1 MKKHISLFLTF
12 ILMACLSAG
21 AQENQAELKSKVNEI
36 KKSPDYIYAET
47 TRETAEEAKSAAEE
61 QLYNNINIWVAQ
73 EKKLR
78 GAKQVIVA
86 EAKADYEEY
95 QLQRGNLVRAFLY
108 VKKSDI
114 IARDNVRVLDVN
126 PLKEDEA
133 KDDKAQQPADPQP
146 SLEDAIEGTVPEQKT
161 AEEPQPVAADPQ
173 PATPAVEISPLVKEL
188 ANIATIQAFGARL
201 KELKAQGKVGVYG
214 KYKELSDPDNCLL
227 VVYNR
232 QGTIEAVLTAGAQ
245 RYNATTALPDAIA
258 NYPGCA
264 AIGFT
269 LK

>member
-1 MKKHISLFLTF
+1 MKKHIPLFLTF
-12 ILMACLSAG
+12 IMMACLSAG

-36 KKSPDYIYAET
+36 KKSPDYIYAEA

-86 EAKADYEEY
+86 QAKADYEEY

-114 IARDNVRVLDVN
+114 IAGDNVRVLDVN
-126 PLKEDEA
+126 PLKEGEA

-161 AEEPQPVAADPQ
+161 AEEPQPAK
-173 PATPAVEISPLVKEL
+173 PAVEISPLVKEL
-188 ANIATIQAFGARL
+188 ANIATIQAFGTRL

-214 KYKELSDPDNCLL
+214 KYKELPDPDNCLL

-245 RYNATTALPDAIA
+245 RYNATTALPDALA

>member
-114 IARDNVRVLDVN
+114 IACDNVRVLDVN

-133 KDDKAQQPADPQP
+133 KDDKAQQPA
-146 SLEDAIEGTVPEQKT
+146 V
-161 AEEPQPVAADPQ
+161 DPQ

-188 ANIATIQAFGARL
+188 AGIATIQAFGARL

-214 KYKELSDPDNCLL
+214 KYKELTDPDNCLL
-227 VVYNR
+227 VIYNR

-245 RYNATTALPDAIA
+245 RYNAATALPDAIA

>member
-21 AQENQAELKSKVNEI
+21 AQENQAELKNKVNKI

-114 IARDNVRVLDVN
+114 IACDNVRVLDVN

-146 SLEDAIEGTVPEQKT
+146 SLEDAIDGTVPEQKT
-161 AEEPQPVAADPQ
+161 AEEPQPVAADSQ

-214 KYKELSDPDNCLL
+214 KYKELPDPDNCLL

>member
-21 AQENQAELKSKVNEI
+21 AQDNQAELKSKVNEI

-86 EAKADYEEY
+86 QSKADYEEY

-114 IARDNVRVLDVN
+114 IAADNVRVLNVN

-133 KDDKAQQPADPQP
+133 KEDEAQQP
-146 SLEDAIEGTVPEQKT
+146 
-161 AEEPQPVAADPQ
+161 AADPQ

-188 ANIATIQAFGARL
+188 ANIATIQAFGTRL

-214 KYKELSDPDNCLL
+214 KYKELPDPDNCLL

-245 RYNATTALPDAIA
+245 RYNATTALPDALA

>member
-1 MKKHISLFLTF
+1 MKKHIPLFLTF

-114 IARDNVRVLDVN
+114 IACDNVRVLNVN
-126 PLKEDEA
+126 PLKEGEA
-133 KDDKAQQPADPQP
+133 KDDKAQQPADLQP
-146 SLEDAIEGTVPEQKT
+146 SLEDAIEGTVPEQKI
-161 AEEPQPVAADPQ
+161 AEDPQPAADPQ
-173 PATPAVEISPLVKEL
+173 PAKPAVEISPLVKEL
-188 ANIATIQAFGARL
+188 ANIATIQAFGTRL

-214 KYKELSDPDNCLL
+214 KYKELPDPDNCLL

-245 RYNATTALPDAIA
+245 RYNATTALPDALA

>member
-21 AQENQAELKSKVNEI
+21 AQDNQAELKSKVNEI

-86 EAKADYEEY
+86 QAKADYEEY
-95 QLQRGNLVRAFLY
+95 QLQRGNMVRAFLY

-114 IARDNVRVLDVN
+114 IAADNVRVLDVN

-133 KDDKAQQPADPQP
+133 KEDEAQQP
-146 SLEDAIEGTVPEQKT
+146 
-161 AEEPQPVAADPQ
+161 AADPQ

-188 ANIATIQAFGARL
+188 AGIATIQAFGTRI

-214 KYKELSDPDNCLL
+214 KYKELTDPDNCLL
-227 VVYNR
+227 VIYNR

-245 RYNATTALPDAIA
+245 RYNAATAQPDAIA

>member
-114 IARDNVRVLDVN
+114 IACDNVRVLDVN

-133 KDDKAQQPADPQP
+133 KEDEAQQP
-146 SLEDAIEGTVPEQKT
+146 
-161 AEEPQPVAADPQ
+161 ADPQ

-188 ANIATIQAFGARL
+188 AGIATIQAFGARL

-214 KYKELSDPDNCLL
+214 KYKELPDPDNCLL

>member
-1 MKKHISLFLTF
+1 MKKHIPLFLTF
-12 ILMACLSAG
+12 IMMACLSAG

-36 KKSPDYIYAET
+36 KKSPDYIYAEA

-61 QLYNNINIWVAQ
+61 QLYNNINIWVAH
-73 EKKLR
+73 EKDLR
-78 GAKQVIVA
+78 GAKHVVVA
-86 EAKADYEEY
+86 QTKSDYEEY
-95 QLQRGNLVRAFLY
+95 QLQRGNMTRAFLY

-114 IARDNVRVLDVN
+114 ITGDNVRVLNVN
-126 PLKEDEA
+126 PLKEGEA

-146 SLEDAIEGTVPEQKT
+146 SLEDAIEGTVPEQKI
-161 AEEPQPVAADPQ
+161 AEEPQPAK
-173 PATPAVEISPLVKEL
+173 PAVEISPLVKEL
-188 ANIATIQAFGARL
+188 ANIATIQAFGTRL

-214 KYKELSDPDNCLL
+214 KYKELPDPDNCLL

-245 RYNATTALPDAIA
+245 RYNATTALPDALA

>member
-12 ILMACLSAG
+12 ILMACLSAE

-114 IARDNVRVLDVN
+114 IACDNVRVLDVN

-146 SLEDAIEGTVPEQKT
+146 
-161 AEEPQPVAADPQ
+161 
-173 PATPAVEISPLVKEL
+173 ATPAVEISPLVKEL
-188 ANIATIQAFGARL
+188 AGIATIQAFGTRL

-214 KYKELSDPDNCLL
+214 KYKELPDPDNCLL

-232 QGTIEAVLTAGAQ
+232 QGTVEAVLTAGAQ
-245 RYNATTALPDAIA
+245 RYNATTALPDALA

>member
-1 MKKHISLFLTF
+1 MKKHIPLFLTF
-12 ILMACLSAG
+12 IMMACLSAG

-36 KKSPDYIYAET
+36 KKSPDYIYAEA

-61 QLYNNINIWVAQ
+61 QLYNNINIWVAH
-73 EKKLR
+73 EKNLR

-86 EAKADYEEY
+86 QTKSDYEEY
-95 QLQRGNLVRAFLY
+95 QLQRGNMTRAFLY

-114 IARDNVRVLDVN
+114 ITGDNVRVLNVN
-126 PLKEDEA
+126 PLKEGEA

-146 SLEDAIEGTVPEQKT
+146 SLEDAIEGTVPEQKI
-161 AEEPQPVAADPQ
+161 AEEPQPAK
-173 PATPAVEISPLVKEL
+173 PAVEISPLVKEL
-188 ANIATIQAFGARL
+188 ANIATIQAFGTRL

-214 KYKELSDPDNCLL
+214 KYKELPDPDNCLL

-245 RYNATTALPDAIA
+245 RYNATTALPDALA

>member
-21 AQENQAELKSKVNEI
+21 AQDNQAELKSKVNEI

-86 EAKADYEEY
+86 QSKADYEEY

-114 IARDNVRVLDVN
+114 IAVDNVRVLNVN

-133 KDDKAQQPADPQP
+133 KEDEAQQP
-146 SLEDAIEGTVPEQKT
+146 
-161 AEEPQPVAADPQ
+161 AADPQ

-188 ANIATIQAFGARL
+188 ANIATIQAFGTRL

-245 RYNATTALPDAIA
+245 RYNATTALPDALA

>member
-86 EAKADYEEY
+86 QAKADYEEY

-114 IARDNVRVLDVN
+114 IACDNVRVLDVN

-133 KDDKAQQPADPQP
+133 KDDKAQQPA
-146 SLEDAIEGTVPEQKT
+146 V
-161 AEEPQPVAADPQ
+161 DPQ

-188 ANIATIQAFGARL
+188 AGIATIQAFGARL

-214 KYKELSDPDNCLL
+214 KYKELPDPDNCLL

-245 RYNATTALPDAIA
+245 RYNAATTLPDAIA

>member
-1 MKKHISLFLTF
+1 MDELAAAVEGMSQNSTGGVVREYGNEYALRGMGRTSDLAD
-12 ILMACLSAG
+12 MASTLVKNTGSQPVTVG
-21 AQENQAELKSKVNEI
+21 
-36 KKSPDYIYAET
+36 D
-47 TRETAEEAKSAAEE
+47 
-61 QLYNNINIWVAQ
+61 VAQ
-73 EKKLR
+73 
-78 GAKQVIVA
+78 
-86 EAKADYEEY
+86 
-95 QLQRGNLVRAFLY
+95 VRIGSA
-108 VKKSDI
+108 VHMGMAS
-114 IARDNVRVLDVN
+114 RNG
-126 PLKEDEA
+126 
-133 KDDKAQQPADPQP
+133 QPADPQP

-214 KYKELSDPDNCLL
+214 KYKELPDPDNCLL

>member
-78 GAKQVIVA
+78 GAKQVIVTQ
-86 EAKADYEEY
+86 AKADYEEY
-95 QLQRGNLVRAFLY
+95 QLQRGNMVRAFLY

-114 IARDNVRVLDVN
+114 IAADNVRVLDVN

-133 KDDKAQQPADPQP
+133 KEDEAQQP
-146 SLEDAIEGTVPEQKT
+146 
-161 AEEPQPVAADPQ
+161 AADPQ

-188 ANIATIQAFGARL
+188 AGIATIQAFGTRI
-201 KELKAQGKVGVYG
+201 KELKVQGKVGVYG

-245 RYNATTALPDAIA
+245 RYNAATALPDAIA

>member
-1 MKKHISLFLTF
+1 MKKHIPLFLTF
-12 ILMACLSAG
+12 IMMACLSAG

-36 KKSPDYIYAET
+36 KKSPDYIYAEA

-61 QLYNNINIWVAQ
+61 QLYNNINIWVAH
-73 EKKLR
+73 EKDLR
-78 GAKQVIVA
+78 GAKHVVVA
-86 EAKADYEEY
+86 QTKSDYEEY
-95 QLQRGNLVRAFLY
+95 QLQRGNMTRAFLY

-114 IARDNVRVLDVN
+114 ITGDNVRVLDVN
-126 PLKEDEA
+126 PLKEGGA

-161 AEEPQPVAADPQ
+161 AEEPQPVAAGPK
-173 PATPAVEISPLVKEL
+173 PAAPAVEISPLVKEL
-188 ANIATIQAFGARL
+188 ANIATIQAFGTRL

-214 KYKELSDPDNCLL
+214 KYKELPDPDNCLL

-245 RYNATTALPDAIA
+245 RYNATTALPDALA

>member
-114 IARDNVRVLDVN
+114 IACDNVRVLDVN

-133 KDDKAQQPADPQP
+133 KDDKAQQPA
-146 SLEDAIEGTVPEQKT
+146 V
-161 AEEPQPVAADPQ
+161 DPQ

-188 ANIATIQAFGARL
+188 ANIATIQAFGARI

-214 KYKELSDPDNCLL
+214 KYKELPDPDNCLL

>member
-1 MKKHISLFLTF
+1 MKKHISLCLTF

-21 AQENQAELKSKVNEI
+21 AQDNQAELKSKVNEI

-78 GAKQVIVA
+78 GAKQVIVTQ
-86 EAKADYEEY
+86 AKADYEEY
-95 QLQRGNLVRAFLY
+95 QLQRGNMVRAFLY

-114 IARDNVRVLDVN
+114 IAADNVRVLDVN

-133 KDDKAQQPADPQP
+133 KEDEAQQP
-146 SLEDAIEGTVPEQKT
+146 
-161 AEEPQPVAADPQ
+161 AADPQ

-188 ANIATIQAFGARL
+188 AGIATIQAFGTRI

-214 KYKELSDPDNCLL
+214 KYKELTDPDNCLL
-227 VVYNR
+227 VIYNR

-245 RYNATTALPDAIA
+245 RYNAATALPDAIA

>member
-36 KKSPDYIYAET
+36 KKSPDYIYAEA

-61 QLYNNINIWVAQ
+61 QLYNNINIWVAH
-73 EKKLR
+73 EKDLR
-78 GAKQVIVA
+78 GAKQVVVA
-86 EAKADYEEY
+86 QTKSDYEEY
-95 QLQRGNLVRAFLY
+95 QLQRGNMTRAFLY

-114 IARDNVRVLDVN
+114 IAGDNVRVLDVN
-126 PLKEDEA
+126 PLKEGEA

-161 AEEPQPVAADPQ
+161 AEEPQPAK
-173 PATPAVEISPLVKEL
+173 PAVEISPLVKEL
-188 ANIATIQAFGARL
+188 ANIATIQAFGTRL

-214 KYKELSDPDNCLL
+214 KYKELPDPDNCLL

-245 RYNATTALPDAIA
+245 RYNATTALPDALA

>member
-114 IARDNVRVLDVN
+114 IAADNVRVLDVN

-133 KDDKAQQPADPQP
+133 KEDEAQQP
-146 SLEDAIEGTVPEQKT
+146 
-161 AEEPQPVAADPQ
+161 AADPQ

-188 ANIATIQAFGARL
+188 AGIATIQAFGTRI

-227 VVYNR
+227 VIYNR

-245 RYNATTALPDAIA
+245 RYNAATALPDAIA

>member
-114 IARDNVRVLDVN
+114 IACDNVRVLDVN

-133 KDDKAQQPADPQP
+133 KEDEAQQPADPQP
-146 SLEDAIEGTVPEQKT
+146 AK
-161 AEEPQPVAADPQ
+161 
-173 PATPAVEISPLVKEL
+173 PAVEISPLVKEL
-188 ANIATIQAFGARL
+188 ANITTIQAFGTRL

-245 RYNATTALPDAIA
+245 RYNATTALPDALA

>member
-21 AQENQAELKSKVNEI
+21 AQENQAELKNKVNKI

-114 IARDNVRVLDVN
+114 IACDNVRVLDVN
-126 PLKEDEA
+126 PLKEDET
-133 KDDKAQQPADPQP
+133 KDDKAQQP
-146 SLEDAIEGTVPEQKT
+146 
-161 AEEPQPVAADPQ
+161 AADPQ

-188 ANIATIQAFGARL
+188 AGIATIQAFGARL

-214 KYKELSDPDNCLL
+214 KYKELPDPDNCLL

-232 QGTIEAVLTAGAQ
+232 QGTVEAVLTAGAQ

>member
-78 GAKQVIVA
+78 GAKQVIVTQ
-86 EAKADYEEY
+86 AKADYEEY

-114 IARDNVRVLDVN
+114 IAADNVRVLNVN

-133 KDDKAQQPADPQP
+133 KEDEAQQP
-146 SLEDAIEGTVPEQKT
+146 
-161 AEEPQPVAADPQ
+161 AADPQ

-188 ANIATIQAFGARL
+188 AGIATIQAFGTRI

-245 RYNATTALPDAIA
+245 RYNAATALPDAIA

>member
-114 IARDNVRVLDVN
+114 IACDNVRVLDVN

-133 KDDKAQQPADPQP
+133 KEDEAQQP
-146 SLEDAIEGTVPEQKT
+146 
-161 AEEPQPVAADPQ
+161 AADPQ

-188 ANIATIQAFGARL
+188 AGIATIQAFGTRI
-201 KELKAQGKVGVYG
+201 KELKVQGKVGVYG

-245 RYNATTALPDAIA
+245 RYNAATALPDAIA

>member
-114 IARDNVRVLDVN
+114 IACDNVRVLDVN

-133 KDDKAQQPADPQP
+133 KEDEAQQPADPQH
-146 SLEDAIEGTVPEQKT
+146 
-161 AEEPQPVAADPQ
+161 
-173 PATPAVEISPLVKEL
+173 ATPAVEISPLVKEL
-188 ANIATIQAFGARL
+188 AGIATIQAFGARL

-214 KYKELSDPDNCLL
+214 KYKELPDPDNCLL

-232 QGTIEAVLTAGAQ
+232 QGTVEAVLTAGAQ

>member
-21 AQENQAELKSKVNEI
+21 AQENQAELKSKVNES
-36 KKSPDYIYAET
+36 KKSSDYIYAET

-114 IARDNVRVLDVN
+114 IACDNVRVLDVN

-133 KDDKAQQPADPQP
+133 KEDEAQQP
-146 SLEDAIEGTVPEQKT
+146 
-161 AEEPQPVAADPQ
+161 AADPQ

-188 ANIATIQAFGARL
+188 AGIATIQAFGTRI
-201 KELKAQGKVGVYG
+201 KELKVQGKVGVYG

>member
-21 AQENQAELKSKVNEI
+21 AQDNQAELKSKVNEI

-78 GAKQVIVA
+78 GAKQVIVTQ
-86 EAKADYEEY
+86 AKADYEEY
-95 QLQRGNLVRAFLY
+95 QLQRGNMVRAFLY

-114 IARDNVRVLDVN
+114 IAADNVRVLDVN

-133 KDDKAQQPADPQP
+133 KEDEAQQP
-146 SLEDAIEGTVPEQKT
+146 
-161 AEEPQPVAADPQ
+161 AADPQ

-188 ANIATIQAFGARL
+188 AGIATIQAFGTRI
-201 KELKAQGKVGVYG
+201 KELKVQGKVGVYG

-245 RYNATTALPDAIA
+245 RYNAATALPDAIA

>member
-21 AQENQAELKSKVNEI
+21 AQDNQAELKSKVNEI

-86 EAKADYEEY
+86 QAKADYEEY
-95 QLQRGNLVRAFLY
+95 QLQRGNMVRAFLY

-114 IARDNVRVLDVN
+114 IAADNVRVLDVN
-126 PLKEDEA
+126 PLEDEAKEDEA
-133 KDDKAQQPADPQP
+133 QQP
-146 SLEDAIEGTVPEQKT
+146 
-161 AEEPQPVAADPQ
+161 AADPQ

-188 ANIATIQAFGARL
+188 TGIATIQAFGTRI

>member
-61 QLYNNINIWVAQ
+61 QLYNNITIWVAQ

-114 IARDNVRVLDVN
+114 IACDNVRVLDVN

-133 KDDKAQQPADPQP
+133 KDDKAQQPA
-146 SLEDAIEGTVPEQKT
+146 V
-161 AEEPQPVAADPQ
+161 DPQ

-188 ANIATIQAFGARL
+188 AGIATIQAFGARL

-214 KYKELSDPDNCLL
+214 KYKELPDPDNCLL

-245 RYNATTALPDAIA
+245 RYNAATALPDAIA

>member
-21 AQENQAELKSKVNEI
+21 AQDNQAELKSKVNEI

-86 EAKADYEEY
+86 QAKADYEEY
-95 QLQRGNLVRAFLY
+95 QLQRGNMVRAFLY

-114 IARDNVRVLDVN
+114 IAADNVRVLDVN

-133 KDDKAQQPADPQP
+133 KEDEAQQP
-146 SLEDAIEGTVPEQKT
+146 
-161 AEEPQPVAADPQ
+161 AADPQ

-188 ANIATIQAFGARL
+188 AGIATIQAFGTRI

-227 VVYNR
+227 VIYNR

>member
-1 MKKHISLFLTF
+1 MKKHIPLFLTF
-12 ILMACLSAG
+12 IMMACLSAG

-36 KKSPDYIYAET
+36 KKSPDYIYAEA

-61 QLYNNINIWVAQ
+61 QLYNNINIWVAH
-73 EKKLR
+73 EKNLR
-78 GAKQVIVA
+78 GAKHVVVA
-86 EAKADYEEY
+86 QTKSDYEEF
-95 QLQRGNLVRAFLY
+95 QLQRGNMTRAFLY

-114 IARDNVRVLDVN
+114 IAGDNVRVLDVN
-126 PLKEDEA
+126 PLKEGEA

-146 SLEDAIEGTVPEQKT
+146 SLEDAIEGTVPAQKT
-161 AEEPQPVAADPQ
+161 AEEPQPAK
-173 PATPAVEISPLVKEL
+173 PAVEISPLVKEL
-188 ANIATIQAFGARL
+188 ANIATIQAFGTRL

-214 KYKELSDPDNCLL
+214 KYKELPDPDNCLL

-245 RYNATTALPDAIA
+245 RYNATTALPDALA

>member
-114 IARDNVRVLDVN
+114 IACDNVRVLDVN

-133 KDDKAQQPADPQP
+133 KEDEAQQP
-146 SLEDAIEGTVPEQKT
+146 
-161 AEEPQPVAADPQ
+161 AADPQ

-188 ANIATIQAFGARL
+188 AGIATIQAFGTRI

-245 RYNATTALPDAIA
+245 RYNAATALPDAIA

>member
-36 KKSPDYIYAET
+36 KKSPDYIYAEA

-61 QLYNNINIWVAQ
+61 QLYNNINIWVAH
-73 EKKLR
+73 EKDLR
-78 GAKQVIVA
+78 GAKHVVVA
-86 EAKADYEEY
+86 QTKSDYEEY
-95 QLQRGNLVRAFLY
+95 QLQRGNMTRAFLY

-114 IARDNVRVLDVN
+114 IAGDNVRVLDVN
-126 PLKEDEA
+126 PLKEGEA

-146 SLEDAIEGTVPEQKT
+146 
-161 AEEPQPVAADPQ
+161 VAADPQ
-173 PATPAVEISPLVKEL
+173 PAAPAVEISPLVKEL

-245 RYNATTALPDAIA
+245 RYNATTALPDALA

>member
-21 AQENQAELKSKVNEI
+21 AQDNQAELKSKVNEI

-86 EAKADYEEY
+86 QAKADYEEY
-95 QLQRGNLVRAFLY
+95 QLQRGNMVRAFLY

-114 IARDNVRVLDVN
+114 IAADNVRVLDVN

-133 KDDKAQQPADPQP
+133 KEDEAQQP
-146 SLEDAIEGTVPEQKT
+146 
-161 AEEPQPVAADPQ
+161 AADPQ

-188 ANIATIQAFGARL
+188 AGIATIQAFGTRI

-214 KYKELSDPDNCLL
+214 KYKELTDPDNCLL
-227 VVYNR
+227 VIYNR

-245 RYNATTALPDAIA
+245 RYNAATALPDAIA

>member
-1 MKKHISLFLTF
+1 MKKHIPLFLTF
-12 ILMACLSAG
+12 IMMACLSAG

-36 KKSPDYIYAET
+36 KKSPDYIYAEA

-61 QLYNNINIWVAQ
+61 QLYNNINIWVAH
-73 EKKLR
+73 EKNLR

-86 EAKADYEEY
+86 QTKSDYEEY
-95 QLQRGNLVRAFLY
+95 QLQRGNMTRAFLY

-114 IARDNVRVLDVN
+114 IAGDNVRVLDVN
-126 PLKEDEA
+126 PLKEGEA

-146 SLEDAIEGTVPEQKT
+146 
-161 AEEPQPVAADPQ
+161 VAADLQ
-173 PATPAVEISPLVKEL
+173 PAAPAVEISPLVKEL
-188 ANIATIQAFGARL
+188 ANIATIQAFGTRL

-214 KYKELSDPDNCLL
+214 KYKELPDPDNCLL

-245 RYNATTALPDAIA
+245 RYNATTALPDALA

>member
-12 ILMACLSAG
+12 IMTACLSAG

-36 KKSPDYIYAET
+36 KKSPDYIYAEA

-61 QLYNNINIWVAQ
+61 QLYNNINIWVAH
-73 EKKLR
+73 EKDLR
-78 GAKQVIVA
+78 GQAQVIVA
-86 EAKADYEEY
+86 QTKSDYEEY
-95 QLQRGNLVRAFLY
+95 QLQRGNMTRAFLY

-114 IARDNVRVLDVN
+114 IAGDNVRVLDVN
-126 PLKEDEA
+126 PLKEGEA
-133 KDDKAQQPADPQP
+133 KDDKAQQPVAPQL
-146 SLEDAIEGTVPEQKT
+146 SLEDQK
-161 AEEPQPVAADPQ
+161 PAA
-173 PATPAVEISPLVKEL
+173 PAVEVSPLVKEL
-188 ANIATIQAFGARL
+188 AGIATIQAFGARL

-214 KYKELSDPDNCLL
+214 KYKELPDPDNCLL

-245 RYNATTALPDAIA
+245 RYNATTALPDALA

>member
-21 AQENQAELKSKVNEI
+21 AQENQAELKNKVNEI

-78 GAKQVIVA
+78 GTKQVIVA

-114 IARDNVRVLDVN
+114 IACDNVRVLDVN

-133 KDDKAQQPADPQP
+133 KEDEAQQP
-146 SLEDAIEGTVPEQKT
+146 
-161 AEEPQPVAADPQ
+161 AADPQ

-188 ANIATIQAFGARL
+188 AGIATIQAFGTRI

>member
-36 KKSPDYIYAET
+36 KKSPDYIYAEA

-108 VKKSDI
+108 VKKS
-114 IARDNVRVLDVN
+114 
-126 PLKEDEA
+126 EW
-133 KDDKAQQPADPQP
+133 
-146 SLEDAIEGTVPEQKT
+146 DAE
-161 AEEPQPVAADPQ
+161 
-173 PATPAVEISPLVKEL
+173 
-188 ANIATIQAFGARL
+188 R
-201 KELKAQGKVGVYG
+201 
-214 KYKELSDPDNCLL
+214 
-227 VVYNR
+227 
-232 QGTIEAVLTAGAQ
+232 
-245 RYNATTALPDAIA
+245 
-258 NYPGCA
+258 
-264 AIGFT
+264 
-269 LK
+269 

>member
-114 IARDNVRVLDVN
+114 IAADNVRVLDVN

-133 KDDKAQQPADPQP
+133 KEDEAQQP
-146 SLEDAIEGTVPEQKT
+146 
-161 AEEPQPVAADPQ
+161 AADPQ

-188 ANIATIQAFGARL
+188 AGIATIQAFGTRI
-201 KELKAQGKVGVYG
+201 KELKVQGKVGVYG

-245 RYNATTALPDAIA
+245 RYNAATALPDAIA